1 MDLIAAL
8 EVLGVDPGASMESAR
23 AAYRRAVRTAH
34 PDVAVGCDPSGAH
47 DRTAL
52 LTEAWAVVHAAGTT
66 TADDPASGAGTV
78 PDASDDDGSDG
89 GGDRWAE
96 RPEVGAVASDTIG
109 VAAPPDETF
118 VLLHEAASEV
128 GEIAYVDRNLG
139 ILEAIVRF
147 EGGPSCSLLVTL
159 QGRAWGTE
167 AFCTLESIEAD
178 PTPSIAPVME
188 ALLVALG
195 A

>member
-8 EVLGVDPGASMESAR
+8 DVLGVAPGASMDEAR
-23 AAYRRAVRTAH
+23 ARYRREVRSTH
-34 PDVAVGCDPSGAH
+34 PDVAGRDVRGAAH

-52 LTEAWAVVHAAGTT
+52 LTEAWAVVQAAGSTT
-66 TADDPASGAGTV
+66 IPAPPPSPAPPRRSSG
-78 PDASDDDGSDG
+78 PSEHPP
-89 GGDRWAE
+89 R
-96 RPEVGAVASDTIG
+96 VGAVASDTIG

-118 VLLHEAASEV
+118 VVLHDAASEV
-128 GEIAYVDRNLG
+128 GEISYIDRNLG

-147 EGGPSCSLLVTL
+147 EGGPSCSLLITL

-188 ALLVALG
+188 ALLEALG

>member
-8 EVLGVDPGASMESAR
+8 EVLGVEPDTSIEAAR
-23 AAYRRAVRTAH
+23 AAYRREIRAAH
-34 PDVAVGCDPSGAH
+34 PDLASGADPVGAH
-47 DRTAL
+47 DRTAQ
-52 LTEAWAVVHAAGTT
+52 LTEAWAVVQAAGTT
-66 TADDPASGAGTV
+66 SVAATHAAADDRATA
-78 PDASDDDGSDG
+78 ADDG
-89 GGDRWAE
+89 

-118 VLLHEAASEV
+118 ALLHEAASQV
-128 GEIAYVDRNLG
+128 GEIAYIDRHLG
-139 ILEAIVRF
+139 ILESIVRF
-147 EGGPSCSLLVTL
+147 EGGPSCSLLITL

-188 ALLVALG
+188 ALLEALG